1 MSKWKLCRQTFGND
15 EFELKDGEVTIGRG
29 VNNTI
34 KFTSIFVSRNHC
46 LISVNQDEV
55 VITDLKSS
63 NGVYVGEKKIP
74 PGTPYILSNNDIIGF
89 GWATVAPQGNIK
101 DDEKH
106 VYKLIKNVPPEKKL
120 KRKLDTIENIPSV
133 SIVEYGQNSENSSN
147 DSNAGEM
154 INRTAITS
162 LEAKK
167 PKLEPNFIDL
177 TEDQNDDLQHGLIK
191 NKQDY
196 YIINEEPEIILS
208 DSDYEAEHRYVR
220 ISESLQNPPIKMEKK
235 DTANENSIYSQQD
248 DAIEVD
254 SDEVEEVNEPE
265 QLEKT
270 PYKELPKDD
279 TNKQC
284 IVFDEI
290 KDSDHDDIVIY
301 NRPSK
306 NINLQAFEQI
316 DNNSNT
322 VTKSQIQEINIYCG
336 DNKESHEPKSIAE
349 TSSEEKRIE
358 EKSSKLIPTS
368 KVSASILSKTIEK
381 SKDEVKQSISKKKK
395 SNSLKKP
402 TLTDSQKKKRRQ
414 KLKEICEKEIHIVTT
429 ESIANSKI
437 HENSTNSISTNKTQN
452 SKDIPKLLE
461 IEEVNNK
468 KYNKIKPFSKPKN
481 PIQII
486 EPHVMQTSKKRI
498 AHNKVIQNIE
508 PKDTSDIN
516 MRNSH
521 KTSAVVHNKDVDNI
535 IIAKQNQRPVL
546 DNPRVCLS
554 LKKKVLMKI
563 LTWNPSWLEE
573 QKQQTKPPPI
583 LNDKKALL
591 TLFLSFDNYKR
602 YVRQMENLLLIEIWE
617 CLTQEFNYLKE
628 RKYINLQIETLPLKP
643 PQERSLLMST
653 INMKLV
659 PRHGDIMILKFRKC
673 DKENSYKLKF
683 CFIHKIDHISSYNRK
698 TIVLSC
704 YVTYSD
710 LFESL
715 QPGDE
720 LTGDNITYIHK
731 ELAMFEAM
739 ELLEKSPLRDVIL
752 KPEPSQYT
760 DIDKNKFKFTESQW
774 TASLNDSQ
782 KRAVAESV
790 SAALDSQPVLR
801 MIQGP
806 PGTGK
811 SKVICSIVMAYF
823 YGNSMK
829 KQSKRGKI
837 LICATSNAA
846 VDELV
851 IRLLNLRNTLV
862 EEERFRLVRVG
873 RLESMHRDVRDVSTQ
888 TLAHKHARREDDS
901 DVTKEIARNQ
911 AIIDRWKAEKATDP
925 ARAAY
930 CHDRAKYFARQI
942 ELLRGGDVRPGRLMD
957 VERRLVEEADIVA
970 TTLASSVNHK
980 MRGLR
985 GVELCIVDDEAG
997 QAIEPETLLPLMLG
1011 VNKMTLVGDPQQL
1024 PGYICSE
1031 RAKTHGLDR
1040 SLFSRLAEYSA
1051 CWERRPLVLLDRQ
1064 YRMHPAIADY
1074 PNRAF
1079 YGGRVQSEPPPT
1091 LSLHLPPYCIL
1102 DIPGSEHDEA
1112 WGAARVA
1119 LAVYSAARAHQPQL
1133 SVAIITPYVAHRDL
1147 LRKYLLELDECGRGV
1162 EVNTVD
1168 SFQGQERDLVVVS
1181 LGRRQGVGFLAH
1193 AGRMNVLL
1201 TRARHM
1207 LILCLYKNAV
1217 DKHEQWRTLLRDAE
1231 EKNLFKTLP
1240 SYMCRP
1246 GGSSARQASSKEVL
1260 EFLRSKK
1267 NKHGHK

>member
-34 KFTSIFVSRNHC
+34 KFRSIIVSKNHC

-63 NGVYVGEKKIP
+63 NGVYVGKKKIP
-74 PGTPYILSNNDIIGF
+74 PGTPYILNNNDIIGF
-89 GWATVAPQGNIK
+89 GWATVAPKGNIK
-101 DDEKH
+101 DHEKH
-106 VYKLIKNVPPEKKL
+106 VYKLIKNVPPKTNL

-147 DSNAGEM
+147 ASNAGEM

-162 LEAKK
+162 LEARKS
-167 PKLEPNFIDL
+167 KLEPNFINL
-177 TEDQNDDLQHGLIK
+177 TDDQNDNLQQGLIK
-191 NKQDY
+191 NKQDF

-208 DSDYEAEHRYVR
+208 DSDYEDEHRYVR
-220 ISESLQNPPIKMEKK
+220 ISESLQNPPIKMEKE
-235 DTANENSIYSQQD
+235 DSSNENFSYSQPD

-254 SDEVEEVNEPE
+254 SDEVEEINEPE

-290 KDSDHDDIVIY
+290 KNSDHDDIVIY

-358 EKSSKLIPTS
+358 EKSSKIIPTS
-368 KVSASILSKTIEK
+368 KVSASILSKTIATKK
-381 SKDEVKQSISKKKK
+381 SKDEVKKSKSKKKK

-414 KLKEICEKEIHIVTT
+414 KLKEICEKEIRPVII
-429 ESIANSKI
+429 ESIVNSKIHENSTHSISTDKTQNSKDIPTLPEIEQATKKSKDEVKKTKSKKKKSNSLKKPTLTDSQKKKRRQKLKEICEKEIRPVIIESIVNSKI
-437 HENSTNSISTNKTQN
+437 HENSTNSISTDKTQN
-452 SKDIPKLLE
+452 SKDIPTLPE
-461 IEEVNNK
+461 IE
-468 KYNKIKPFSKPKN
+468 
-481 PIQII
+481 Q
-486 EPHVMQTSKKRI
+486 
-498 AHNKVIQNIE
+498 
-508 PKDTSDIN
+508 
-516 MRNSH
+516 
-521 KTSAVVHNKDVDNI
+521 
-535 IIAKQNQRPVL
+535 
-546 DNPRVCLS
+546 
-554 LKKKVLMKI
+554 I

-573 QKQQTKPPPI
+573 QKQTTIPPPI
-583 LNDKKALL
+583 LSDENAPL

-617 CLTQEFNYLKE
+617 CLTQEYLKE
-628 RKYINLQIETLPLKP
+628 RKYINLQIETLPPKP
-643 PQERSLLMST
+643 PQEKSCALFT
-653 INMKLV
+653 ITVK
-659 PRHGDIMILKFRKC
+659 
-673 DKENSYKLKF
+673 
-683 CFIHKIDHISSYNRK
+683 NRK

-731 ELAMFEAM
+731 KLAMFEAM

-760 DIDKNKFKFTESQW
+760 DIDRNKFKFTESQW

-985 GVELCIVDDEAG
+985 AIELCIVDEAG
-997 QAIEPETLLPLMLG
+997 QAIEPESLLPLMLG

-1024 PGYICSE
+1024 PGYIRSE

-1091 LSLHLPPYCIL
+1091 PSLHLPPYCIL

-1217 DKHEQWRTLLRDAE
+1217 DVRH
-1231 EKNLFKTLP
+1231 
-1240 SYMCRP
+1240 
-1246 GGSSARQASSKEVL
+1246 
-1260 EFLRSKK
+1260 
-1267 NKHGHK
+1267 